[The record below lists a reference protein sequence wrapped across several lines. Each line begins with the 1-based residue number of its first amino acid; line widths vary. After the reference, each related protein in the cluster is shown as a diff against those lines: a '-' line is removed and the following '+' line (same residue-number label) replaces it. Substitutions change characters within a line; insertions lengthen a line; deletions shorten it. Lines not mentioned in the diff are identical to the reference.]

1 MLHLIPIIV
10 YKVLSRLSG
19 RFLYI
24 ICVIEYF
31 FIVNYKS
38 IDQYRLNIS
47 NDIKLNSTLDRIRTL
62 RHEITLN
69 YGFRNV

>member
-24 ICVIEYF
+24 MQKV
-31 FIVNYKS
+31 
-38 IDQYRLNIS
+38 
-47 NDIKLNSTLDRIRTL
+47 
-62 RHEITLN
+62 
-69 YGFRNV
+69 